1 MFYYIMRIY
10 RVIWH
15 SANSIHTLRANY
27 YAIYILDAGVSTRTP
42 ILHSASNTNA
52 LNSILCRCGAPSGD
66 VLSQNALCG
75 VNLARSVSES

>member
-1 MFYYIMRIY
+1 MFYYIVRIY

-15 SANSIHTLRANY
+15 SANSIHALRANY
-27 YAIYILDAGVSTRTP
+27 YAIYILDAGVSTQSPT
-42 ILHSASNTNA
+42 LHSASNTNA
-52 LNSILCRCGAPSGD
+52 LNSMLCRCGAPSGD